1 MLVSIQEH
9 LTGQAMICVLLWDVG
24 TDGALICVK

>member
-9 LTGQAMICVLLWDVG
+9 LTGQAIICVLLWDVEA
-24 TDGALICVK
+24 DGALIFVK